1 MKKKRTWPRRRYLIL
16 AGVVCAGLAVVG
28 IERWTRPPTPEQILA
43 RWCGAA
49 DRSIAITY
57 PLHGTVFPPEL
68 PAPTFRWVDSS
79 GADTWVV
86 TAGAEGRQ
94 EVSALLSQPRWTP
107 QELQWQR
114 LKSSAA
120 QAHGRALVLGLR
132 RADLS
137 RVVSFGNLGFQT
149 STDPVGAPI
158 FYREVNLPFVEA
170 VKDPRQIRWRFGPVS
185 STRPPVVLENLP
197 VCGNC
202 HSFSADGKV
211 LGMDIDYANDK
222 GSYALVPVKSEIV
235 LDSQSVITWA
245 DYRREDKDLTFG
257 LLSQVSPD
265 GRYVVS
271 TVKDRSVFVPMPDLA
286 YSQLFF
292 PVKGIL
298 VVYDRQ
304 SRTFRPLPGADDPA
318 YVQSNPAWSPDGKE
332 IVFARSRAYQL
343 QGVGS
348 ETLLRPDQCAEF
360 VQGRRQ
366 FHFDLCRVPFN
377 DGAGGA
383 AVPVEGA
390 VDNGMSNYFARF
402 SPDGKWIVFCR
413 AKSFMLLQA
422 DSELYIMPAAGG
434 AARRM
439 RCNVGGMNSWHS
451 WSPNSRWLVFA
462 SKAGGPYTQ
471 LWLAH
476 VDASGASSPPVLLEQ
491 FTAVDRAANIPEFVS
506 AGPQAI
512 AAIREQF
519 VNDVSYFRSGNEAL
533 MSGDLARA
541 EAAYEKA
548 LQINPDN
555 VDVHNNL
562 GNILANTGRG
572 DLALRHLRRVVELD
586 PNYFKA
592 WTSMGAVL
600 ENRPGDLGAAIDCY
614 RRSIALNAT
623 DPVPHTRLAGCLWR
637 LGDTQGA
644 VAQWRAALKLSPDQ
658 VGPRL
663 SLAAALV
670 RGGQAAQA
678 VAELDQ
684 ALALNPADPKVRD
697 TLAWI
702 LATSTDPRVL
712 DGPRAVALAE
722 KACRLSPTLSPY
734 TLDTLAAAYA
744 QAGRFAD
751 ALAAVEK
758 AIAAARAQRRE
769 LVDNLLQRRDC
780 YRANKPWRQE

>member
-1 MKKKRTWPRRRYLIL
+1 MKKNLTWPRRRYLLL

-49 DRSIAITY
+49 DRSIAIAY
-57 PLHGTVFPPEL
+57 PLDGTVFPPEL
-68 PAPTFRWVDSS
+68 PAPTFRWTDSS

-86 TAGAEGRQ
+86 TAGAEGSRA
-94 EVSALLSQPRWTP
+94 VSNLLSQPRWTP
-107 QELQWQR
+107 DELQWQR
-114 LKSSAA
+114 LKSSTA
-120 QAHGRALVLGLR
+120 QAHGGALVLGLR

-137 RVVSFGNLGFQT
+137 RVVSFGNFGFQT
-149 STDPVGAPI
+149 STDPVAAPI

-185 STRPPVVLENLP
+185 STQPPVVLENLP

-222 GSYALVPVKSEIV
+222 GSYALAPVKSETV

-304 SRTFRPLPGADDPA
+304 SKTFRPLPGADDPA

-332 IVFARSRAYQL
+332 IVFARSRAYEL
-343 QGVGS
+343 HGVGS
-348 ETLLRPDQCAEF
+348 EALLRPDQCAEF

-366 FHFDLCRVPFN
+366 FQFDLYRVPFN
-377 DGAGGA
+377 GGAGGA

-390 VDNGMSNYFARF
+390 AGNGVSNYFARF

-413 AKSFMLLQA
+413 AKSFMLLQP

-434 AARRM
+434 PARRM
-439 RCNVGGMNSWHS
+439 LCNVRGMNSWHS

-462 SKAGGPYTQ
+462 SKANGPYTQ

-476 VDASGASSPPVLLEQ
+476 VDASGKSSSPVLLEG
-491 FTAVDRAANIPEFVS
+491 FTAPDRAGNIPEFVS
-506 AGPQAI
+506 AEPQAI
-512 AAIREQF
+512 ATISARF
-519 VNDVSYFRSGNEAL
+519 VNDESFFRA
-533 MSGDLARA
+533 GDAFLLGGDV
-541 EAAYEKA
+541 AAACAMYEKA
-548 LQINPDN
+548 LAANPAN
-555 VDVHNNL
+555 ARAHHNL
-562 GNILANTGRG
+562 GAVLGRLG
-572 DLALRHLRRVVELD
+572 GRDDQAAAHLRRAIEID
-586 PNYFKA
+586 PALAEAHTN
-592 WTSMGAVL
+592 
-600 ENRPGDLGAAIDCY
+600 LGAIYAKHNRLSEAMTEFEKALAINPRDLRARLMAAKCLV
-614 RRSIALNAT
+614 RMDRTDSAVEHWQHAIRIDPALT
-623 DPVPHTRLAGCLWR
+623 E
-637 LGDTQGA
+637 
-644 VAQWRAALKLSPDQ
+644 
-658 VGPRL
+658 PRL
-663 SLAAALV
+663 SLATV
-670 RGGQAAQA
+670 FTRKRQYAQA
-678 VAELDQ
+678 LEQLEAAARLGGDGFTAAS
-684 ALALNPADPKVRD
+684 ALAWL
-697 TLAWI
+697 
-702 LATSTDPRVL
+702 LATCPDAAIRN
-712 DGPRAVALAE
+712 GPRSVELAQI
-722 KACRLSPTLSPY
+722 ACRAPGAPQPLV
-734 TLDTLAAAYA
+734 LDTLAAAYA
-744 QAGRFAD
+744 EAGRFSEAVATVERML
-751 ALAAVEK
+751 ALAGRGNAAVSAELNKRLEK
-758 AIAAARAQRRE
+758 
-769 LVDNLLQRRDC
+769 
-780 YRANKPWRQE
+780 YRAGQAWRQE